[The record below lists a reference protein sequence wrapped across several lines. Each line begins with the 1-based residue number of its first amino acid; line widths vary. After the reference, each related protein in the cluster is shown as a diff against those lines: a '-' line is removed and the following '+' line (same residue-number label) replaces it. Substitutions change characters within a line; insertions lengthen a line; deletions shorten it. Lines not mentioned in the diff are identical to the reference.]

1 VLFGPLCTMGSRRD
15 TFGPSSRSSRRC
27 LTSFV
32 LRISYLVLV
41 FCYLACSL
49 AKIKASSCHSN
60 PPTHTHNTIWKLPEM
75 ACLYAHTHRHTQTDT
90 PGRKHL
96 HLRTHGSLEGG
107 VAHAFLFFFVS
118 VFWLSLPNSRI
129 FCAAF
134 FLDDVLFDALLGKR
148 IYLKINRFYI

>member
-1 VLFGPLCTMGSRRD
+1 MDNGLSAFISTAVEHVNCALNALRFLPSRGAKRVLFGPLCTMGSRRD

-107 VAHAFLFFFVS
+107 VAHAFLFFCFS
-118 VFWLSLPNSRI
+118 FLALPS
-129 FCAAF
+129 
-134 FLDDVLFDALLGKR
+134 K
-148 IYLKINRFYI
+148 